1 MSDNKAIAPDALRAQ
16 AAVQQSKINK
26 LKLDQSATPDIRSEE
41 QRRFEID
48 SSINKT
54 LEQKKKLDGSLEEEK
69 LKEQYLKEQSQN
81 VKSESSG
88 NIRQTE
94 KSMKKSLESEGG
106 TLKNKTKSN
115 TPKYNLKT
123 PKGTK
128 DWSPLEMSVREH
140 IFSTITQV
148 FKKHGGVTIDTP
160 VFELKEILAGKYGED
175 SKLIYDLQDQGGEL
189 CSLRYDLTVPFA
201 RYLAANSTP
210 SIKRYHIAKVYR
222 RDQPA
227 MTKGRMREF
236 YQCDFDVAGSFD
248 PMIPDSEVLTV
259 LSEILTNLN
268 VGPFTIKVNHR
279 KILDGIFELSGVPQ
293 DKIRTISSAVDK
305 LDKLPWE
312 EVKKEMT
319 DEKGLEGQVA
329 DRIGEYVKLSGSRD
343 LLEKLK
349 ADAKMQSND
358 SAKKGIEEME
368 LLFNYLE
375 IFGVLPQLSFDLSL
389 ARGLDYYTGVIYEAV
404 VEGSRAPT
412 LAPAATAAPAGT
424 KTQPKDVK
432 HTGTK
437 KGSKD
442 AESKHETEIDESQ
455 IGVGSIAAG
464 GRYDEL
470 VGMFAGGGAKDQ
482 IPCVEQQASRAK
494 QTEVYVMAIGDGL
507 LKERMQ
513 IAKKLWDNNIKAEF
527 FYKSKPK
534 LPKQFEVVDKEQIP
548 FGLLLAPREWNE
560 GQVRVKE
567 QRGKEEGGGN
577 GDLIKI
583 DDLIPELSK
592 LEDKQQARHKFQAVF
607 SKISNEC
614 LDYLKENQMPSEA
627 VKWFDDNL
635 QYNTPG
641 GKLNRGMSV
650 VDTYSILKG
659 GKISQ
664 EEYERAAIL
673 GWCVELLQAYFLV
686 ADDMMDGSITRRG
699 QPCWYRQPQIG
710 NIAIND
716 AFMLEAAIYHILKLH
731 FKKESYYVNLLELF
745 HDVTFKTELGQL
757 VDLITADEE
766 KVDLDKF
773 SLDKHHYIVVYKTAF
788 YSFYLPV
795 ALAMFMSGLSDE
807 NLHQNALDVLIPLGE
822 YFQVQDDYLDAF
834 GKPEQIGKIGTD
846 IEDNKCSWCVCI
858 ALQLANKEQRKVLDE
873 NYGRKNPEQAD
884 RIKALYSEME
894 IESKFKSYEKEA
906 HDRIVSLIEKVD
918 EKSGMRKEAYY
929 SFLYKVFGRT
939 K

>member
-1 MSDNKAIAPDALRAQ
+1 
-16 AAVQQSKINK
+16 
-26 LKLDQSATPDIRSEE
+26 
-41 QRRFEID
+41 
-48 SSINKT
+48 
-54 LEQKKKLDGSLEEEK
+54 
-69 LKEQYLKEQSQN
+69 
-81 VKSESSG
+81 
-88 NIRQTE
+88 
-94 KSMKKSLESEGG
+94 
-106 TLKNKTKSN
+106 
-115 TPKYNLKT
+115 
-123 PKGTK
+123 
-128 DWSPLEMSVREH
+128 MSV
-140 IFSTITQV
+140 
-148 FKKHGGVTIDTP
+148 
-160 VFELKEILAGKYGED
+160 
-175 SKLIYDLQDQGGEL
+175 
-189 CSLRYDLTVPFA
+189 
-201 RYLAANSTP
+201 
-210 SIKRYHIAKVYR
+210 
-222 RDQPA
+222 
-227 MTKGRMREF
+227 
-236 YQCDFDVAGSFD
+236 
-248 PMIPDSEVLTV
+248 
-259 LSEILTNLN
+259 
-268 VGPFTIKVNHR
+268 
-279 KILDGIFELSGVPQ
+279 
-293 DKIRTISSAVDK
+293 
-305 LDKLPWE
+305 
-312 EVKKEMT
+312 
-319 DEKGLEGQVA
+319 
-329 DRIGEYVKLSGSRD
+329 
-343 LLEKLK
+343 
-349 ADAKMQSND
+349 
-358 SAKKGIEEME
+358 
-368 LLFNYLE
+368 
-375 IFGVLPQLSFDLSL
+375 
-389 ARGLDYYTGVIYEAV
+389 
-404 VEGSRAPT
+404 
-412 LAPAATAAPAGT
+412 
-424 KTQPKDVK
+424 
-432 HTGTK
+432 
-437 KGSKD
+437 
-442 AESKHETEIDESQ
+442 
-455 IGVGSIAAG
+455 
-464 GRYDEL
+464 
-470 VGMFAGGGAKDQ
+470 
-482 IPCVEQQASRAK
+482 
-494 QTEVYVMAIGDGL
+494 
-507 LKERMQ
+507 
-513 IAKKLWDNNIKAEF
+513 
-527 FYKSKPK
+527 
-534 LPKQFEVVDKEQIP
+534 
-548 FGLLLAPREWNE
+548 
-560 GQVRVKE
+560 
-567 QRGKEEGGGN
+567 
-577 GDLIKI
+577 
-583 DDLIPELSK
+583 
-592 LEDKQQARHKFQAVF
+592 EDKQQARHKFQAVF